1 MDCAFWQNEG
11 MTMSWDG
18 SAGEETNRM
27 ERVDERRQ
35 PDQDLPVEMERRR
48 SRVDRRR
55 ENNRQYATFYIAD
68 HFLGVEVEKVQEV
81 FAAQEIAPV
90 PLSSP
95 IIAGLI
101 NLRGEIVTAMDLR
114 VRLGFPPFP
123 EGAQAMSVVIRT
135 PDGPVN
141 LLVDQ
146 IGDVIEVASNL
157 FEPPPETLNSRL
169 GSVVE
174 GVYKL
179 EGGLFLALDINEVV
193 KIADGKA

>member
-1 MDCAFWQNEG
+1 
-11 MTMSWDG
+11 
-18 SAGEETNRM
+18 M
-27 ERVDERRQ
+27 ERVGERRQ
-35 PDQDLPVEMERRR
+35 PHQGLPGEIERRL

-55 ENNRQYATFYIAD
+55 ENNRQYATFYVAG

-81 FAAQEIAPV
+81 FSTQEITSV

-95 IIAGLI
+95 VVAGLI

-114 VRLGFPPFP
+114 ARLGFPTFP
-123 EGAQAMSVVIRT
+123 EGAQAMSVVVRT
-135 PDGPVN
+135 PDGPIN

-146 IGDVIEVASNL
+146 IGDVIEAASNL